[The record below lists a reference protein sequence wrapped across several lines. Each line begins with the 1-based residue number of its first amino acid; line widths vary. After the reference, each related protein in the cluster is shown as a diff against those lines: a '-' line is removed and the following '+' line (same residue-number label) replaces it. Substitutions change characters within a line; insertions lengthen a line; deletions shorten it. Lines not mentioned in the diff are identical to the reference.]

1 MAGIVFFVVGM
12 LGKVGAV
19 FVLIPDPVIG
29 GLFFV
34 LFGMIV
40 AIGLSNLQYVDLNSS
55 RCEILAVS
63 NICFIPFDTV
73 QMAGVSNMGPA
84 ARSRPVKKS

>member
-1 MAGIVFFVVGM
+1 MELRELVVEEYGNRLFYFTIALYSFGLFQVLQIAGIIFFLFGM

-34 LFGMIV
+34 LFGMIIAV
-40 AIGLSNLQYVDLNSS
+40 GLSNLQHVDLNAS
-55 RCEILAVS
+55 R
-63 NICFIPFDTV
+63 
-73 QMAGVSNMGPA
+73 
-84 ARSRPVKKS
+84 